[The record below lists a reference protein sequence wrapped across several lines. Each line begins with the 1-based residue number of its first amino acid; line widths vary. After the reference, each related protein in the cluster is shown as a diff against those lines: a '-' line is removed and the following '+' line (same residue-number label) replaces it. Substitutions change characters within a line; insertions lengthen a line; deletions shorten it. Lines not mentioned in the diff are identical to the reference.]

1 MKKESIST
9 GFNSL
14 KQLACLNIMSRKAQE
29 RIAHTERRI
38 ERRDKM
44 LTHDKSKERAT
55 VEEVFDQTTR
65 MVVFDMLN
73 SGVFYELNGVVSS
86 GKEARVYWGTTK
98 EGVDLAVKIYLTSS
112 AEFKRGMHKYIE
124 GDPRFKDVKHDTRS
138 LMAVWAQKEFRNLG
152 EAYAAKVRVPK
163 PIAVRSNVVVMEF
176 IGKEGVSAP
185 SLKEQQPANPERV
198 YKIIVTSVK
207 RLYQK
212 AKIVHGDLSEYNIMM
227 WKGRPIIFDV
237 SQSVSIEHPMADFM
251 LTRDLTNVNR
261 FFSRLNVKVIPVE
274 ELHKMVVGK

>member
-1 MKKESIST
+1 
-9 GFNSL
+9 
-14 KQLACLNIMSRKAQE
+14 MSRKAQE
-29 RIAHTERRI
+29 RLAHNERRI

-44 LTHDKSKERAT
+44 LVHDMTKERAT

-65 MVVFDMLN
+65 LVVFDLLN

-86 GKEARVYWGTTK
+86 GKEARVYWATNK
-98 EGVDLAVKIYLTSS
+98 EGTDLAVKIYLTSS

-138 LMAVWAQKEFRNLG
+138 LIAVWAQKEFRNLG

-163 PIAVRSNVVVMEF
+163 PIAVKSNVVVMEF

-185 SLKEQQPANPERV
+185 SLKEQLPDNPEKV
-198 YKIIVTSVK
+198 YKILVTYLK

-212 AKIVHGDLSEYNIMM
+212 ARIVHGDLSEYNIMM
-227 WKGRPIIFDV
+227 WKGRPVVFDV
-237 SQSVSIEHPMADFM
+237 SQSVSTQHPMADFM
-251 LTRDLTNVNR
+251 LRRDLANLNR
-261 FFSRLNVKVIPVE
+261 FFSRLNVKVIPIE
-274 ELHKMVVGK
+274 EFHKMVVGK

>member
-1 MKKESIST
+1 M
-9 GFNSL
+9 L
-14 KQLACLNIMSRKAQE
+14 DIMSRKAQE

-44 LTHDKSKERAT
+44 LTHDRSKERAT

-65 MVVFDMLN
+65 MVVFDLLN
-73 SGVFYELNGVVSS
+73 SGVLYELNGAVSS
-86 GKEARVYWGTTK
+86 GKEAKVYWGTNK

-112 AEFKRGMHKYIE
+112 AEFKKGMHKYIE

-152 EAYAAKVRVPK
+152 EADAAKVRVPK
-163 PIAVRSNVVVMEF
+163 PIAVKSNVVVMEF

-185 SLKEQQPANPERV
+185 SLKEQPPDNPEKV
-198 YKIIVTSVK
+198 YKIIVTYIK

-227 WKGRPIIFDV
+227 WKGKPVVFDV
-237 SQSVSIEHPMADFM
+237 SQSVSIQHPMADFM
-251 LTRDLTNVNR
+251 LRRDLANVNR
-261 FFSRLNVKVIPVE
+261 FFSRLDVKVYPVE
-274 ELHKMVVGK
+274 ELYKRVVGN

>member
-1 MKKESIST
+1 
-9 GFNSL
+9 
-14 KQLACLNIMSRKAQE
+14 MSRKAQD
-29 RIAHTERRI
+29 RLAYNERRI

-44 LTHDKSKERAT
+44 LDHDKSKERAT

-86 GKEARVYWGTTK
+86 GKEARVYWATTK
-98 EGVDLAVKIYLTSS
+98 EGTDLAVKIYLTSS

-163 PIAVRSNVVVMEF
+163 PMAVKSNVVVMEF
-176 IGKEGVSAP
+176 IGKKGVSAP
-185 SLKEQQPANPERV
+185 SLKEQPPDNPERV

-261 FFSRLNVKVIPVE
+261 FFSRLEVKVIPVE

>member
-1 MKKESIST
+1 
-9 GFNSL
+9 
-14 KQLACLNIMSRKAQE
+14 MSRKAQD
-29 RIAHTERRI
+29 RLAYNERRI
-38 ERRDKM
+38 ERRDKI
-44 LTHDKSKERAT
+44 LDHDKSKERAT

-86 GKEARVYWGTTK
+86 GKEARVYWATTK
-98 EGVDLAVKIYLTSS
+98 EGTDLAVKIYLTSS
-112 AEFKRGMHKYIE
+112 AEFKKGMHKYIE

-163 PIAVRSNVVVMEF
+163 PMAVKSNVVVMEF

-185 SLKEQQPANPERV
+185 SFKEQPPANPERV
-198 YKIIVTSVK
+198 YKIIINSVK

-227 WKGRPIIFDV
+227 WKGKPIIFDV

-261 FFSRLNVKVIPVE
+261 FFSRLEVKVIPVE